1 MFLLFRCFC
10 YSDVQYSAPHRISVL
25 SLSRFLVGKEPIKD
39 QDGRLLT
46 CANLAT
52 PCLDFV
58 GLAQLG
64 FFLIFLQAYELDSA
78 VGYQMG
84 LKKSEQVNKTIPSK
98 KPSKNFQ
105 AHPSTK
111 KVLRIF

>member
-1 MFLLFRCFC
+1 MFLLFRCSIFSSPP
-10 YSDVQYSAPHRISVL
+10 YFSSPSAD
-25 SLSRFLVGKEPIKD
+25 FLVGKEPIKD

-105 AHPSTK
+105 AHPFTQ
-111 KVLRIF
+111 KVKRIF